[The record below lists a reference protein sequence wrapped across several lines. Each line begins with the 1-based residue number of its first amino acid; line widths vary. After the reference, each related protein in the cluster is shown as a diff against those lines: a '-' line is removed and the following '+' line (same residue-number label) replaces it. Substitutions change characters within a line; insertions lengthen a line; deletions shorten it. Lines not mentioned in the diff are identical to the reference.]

1 MATVAKV
8 AAAVAKYGSKAVQWV
23 WAHKD
28 YIMTLI
34 NAGLGIDAIINII
47 KSFF

>member
-8 AAAVAKYGSKAVQWV
+8 AAAAVKYGAKAVSWV
-23 WAHKD
+23 WAHKN
-28 YIMTLI
+28 YILQLI
-34 NAGLGIDAIINII
+34 NAGLGIDAIIDLI

>member
-8 AAAVAKYGSKAVQWV
+8 AAAVVKYGSKAVSWV
-23 WAHKD
+23 WAHKN
-28 YIMTLI
+28 YILSLI
-34 NAGLGIDAIINII
+34 NAGLGVQAIVDII